1 MCWTRQLT
9 GDFSQIVQ
17 KVALSENMTA
27 LDPEALRELEL
38 SEQGELARDILL
50 NDLQMLQAHGASPV
64 LNLIKCY
71 ERDDVYPFFTTDVYS
86 FHVDCSPLATD
97 TFLCD

>member
-27 LDPEALRELEL
+27 LDPEALCELEL

-50 NDLQMLQAHGASPV
+50 NDLQML
-64 LNLIKCY
+64 
-71 ERDDVYPFFTTDVYS
+71 
-86 FHVDCSPLATD
+86 
-97 TFLCD
+97 